1 MIRLS
6 LTAYGLCFLL
16 AFAAHAQ
23 GRLGSTA
30 EVRHQKDRPTVY
42 VTYEQSGP
50 RVPLSNGESERGI
63 WLRLHNNTKWKL
75 ILRVG
80 GVPNPSYG
88 DAVVFYEVERTEGSG
103 FIPIG
108 YSSHV
113 ASVIKLKA
121 GGSIVFSLPQEH
133 LEKGLALRV
142 RYNYEWELRKDDSF
156 SANLPYHSVT
166 FASSDLP
173 VHRRARSCSSR
184 GC

>member
-1 MIRLS
+1 MIKPL

-16 AFAAHAQ
+16 TVMAQ
-23 GRLGSTA
+23 GLAGTTA
-30 EVRHQKDRPTVY
+30 KVRPNKDRPTVY
-42 VTYEQSGP
+42 LTYERSGR

-88 DAVVFYEVERTEGSG
+88 DAVVFYEVDRIEGRG

-108 YSSHV
+108 YRSHV

-121 GGSIVFSLPQEH
+121 GDSLVFSLPQEH
-133 LEKGLALRV
+133 LGKGLAVRV
-142 RYNYEWELRKDDSF
+142 RYNYEWELRMDDSLP
-156 SANLPYHSVT
+156 ANEPYHSVT

-173 VHRRARSCSSR
+173 MDRR
-184 GC
+184 